1 MPWQITYDGHVW
13 TENDLTISDCE
24 KIEVLTGE
32 SWLTI
37 SPTRSAKHCRVIIEY
52 LMTAKEGISEADA
65 QAKVR
70 NETATKFLDGKT
82 IQFVDDDLPTEF
94 TDGNPPPAVDPSTD
108 T

>member
-13 TENDLTISDCE
+13 SENDLSIDDCE
-24 KIEVLTGE
+24 KIEVLVGE

-37 SPTRSAKHCRVIIEY
+37 NPFRSAKHCRVLIEY
-52 LMTAKEGISEADA
+52 LLTTREGMSQEDA
-65 QAKVR
+65 QTKVR
-70 NETATKFLDGKT
+70 AEKIKNLLDGKT
-82 IQFVDDDLPTEF
+82 LKVVDDDLPTEF